1 MTSRARLIVVV
12 TALMAALTSS
22 SPAAA
27 GGRDDT
33 DWLQARL
40 DAGGNVFVPRLPNGE
55 CYRTRGL
62 WVSHDDTSIT
72 SDGACLIALGPGPAR
87 FKSKPV
93 VRATAV
99 FFLTHSDLFKPLPV
113 RITISGL
120 RLVVPRA
127 QKMAGVSIEAYEVT
141 LDHVTIEGAPTTDV
155 KIGNG
160 APGSGPAM
168 QRVAVHDCALF
179 GGGRDVVSATGAIR
193 LSIERNVISHAR
205 AAPGG
210 EPGAGIHVRAADR
223 GQPTLSVRIAD
234 NTIVD
239 NAGPGIFVDLQPK
252 NGLPVFAD
260 GIEISGNTV
269 LRNARTAIPARR
281 AGIVLLGGQADGQG
295 RLSVTDNRVGGNR
308 GPGIL
313 ERDLGL
319 VLTSERNDLRGN
331 GGGTVKGTHAHTA
344 PAPKPETW
352 VPQVAAVG
360 GPRDDTDWLQARLD
374 ARGGTIFLP
383 KLPNGQCYAA
393 RGLWVSH
400 DDTTIDSDGACIVS
414 LGPGVAR
421 LRSTD
426 GDAIA
431 SSGVFFVNRSS
442 PKRPAPVHVTIR
454 NLRIV
459 VPETVS
465 MYGIV
470 VAGHD
475 VTVDHVEIEGF
486 PKDDVLIGGRG
497 NGNGYTGNVAVLDSK
512 LSGAKRNA
520 ISAFGV
526 IGLRIERNTILGVRD
541 SPPGQPAAGIDVEP
555 DDRGQPTLGVQVLQ
569 NWIHDNAGP
578 GILFELD
585 SNSGPA
591 MIATELEIRNNTVVR
606 NSLAHSPPK
615 RAGIVIA
622 GGEDGGQGTLA
633 LTGNVVHDNGG
644 PGIWFTRLTL
654 HVQAAGNDVVGN
666 ESPSG

>member
-1 MTSRARLIVVV
+1 MRALLPATALLVALTVV
-12 TALMAALTSS
+12 T
-22 SPAAA
+22 PAAA
-27 GGRDDT
+27 DGRDDT

-40 DAGGNVFVPRLPNGE
+40 DAGGNIVLPKLSNGE

-62 WVSHDDTSIT
+62 WVSRDDTTIT
-72 SDGACLIALGPGPAR
+72 SDGACVVALGPGAPR

-93 VRATAV
+93 VRPTAV

-113 RITISGL
+113 RVTISGL
-120 RLVVPRA
+120 RIVVPAAKR
-127 QKMAGVSIEAYEVT
+127 MAGVSVEAHEVT
-141 LDHVTIEGAPTTDV
+141 LDHLTIEGAPTTDV
-155 KIGNG
+155 KIGGG
-160 APGSGPAM
+160 APGSGGAT
-168 QRVAVHDCALF
+168 QRVAVHDCVF
-179 GGGRDVVSATGAIR
+179 SGGGRDVISAAGATR
-193 LSIERNVISHAR
+193 LSIERNVLSRAR
-205 AAPGG
+205 AVPRGQ
-210 EPGAGIHVRAADR
+210 PGAGVHIRAADR

-239 NAGPGIFVDLQPK
+239 NAGPGVFLDLKPV
-252 NGLPVFAD
+252 NGLPLFAD
-260 GIEISGNTV
+260 GIEVSGNKI
-269 LRNARTAIPARR
+269 LRNARKATAGMRG
-281 AGIVLLGGQADGQG
+281 GIVLLGGQGNGKG
-295 RLSVTDNRVGGNR
+295 RLTVRDNAVRGNR

-313 ERDLGL
+313 ERELSL

-331 GGGTVKGTHAHTA
+331 TGGTVKGTHARVA
-344 PAPKPETW
+344 PAPQGERW
-352 VPQVAAVG
+352 VPQVEAVG
-360 GPRDDTDWLQARLD
+360 GARDDTKWLQERLD

-383 KLPNGQCYAA
+383 KLPGGQCYAA

-414 LGPGVAR
+414 LGPGEAR
-421 LRSTD
+421 LKSTD
-426 GDAIA
+426 GDPIV

-442 PKRPAPVHVTIR
+442 PKKPAPVRVSIR

-459 VPETVS
+459 VPQSVS
-465 MYGIV
+465 VYGIV

-475 VTVDHVEIEGF
+475 VTIDHVQVEGF

-497 NGNGYTGNVAVLDSK
+497 NGNGYVGNVAVLGST

-526 IGLRIERNTILGVRD
+526 IALRIEGNTIEGVRD

-555 DDRGQPTLGVQVLQ
+555 DDRGQPTLGVQVVH

-591 MIATELEIRNNTVVR
+591 MIATELEIRDNTVVR

-615 RAGIVIA
+615 RAGVIVA
-622 GGEDGGQGTLA
+622 GGEDGSQGTLA
-633 LTGNVVHDNGG
+633 FTGNVIHDNGG
-644 PGIWFTRLTL
+644 PGVLLTRLKL
-654 HVQAAGNDVVGN
+654 VVQASGNDIAGNEGD
-666 ESPSG
+666 SG